1 MLFPTRSTATVDAML
16 LRPLRR
22 LQPLRHLLHPN
33 PNPNPNAF
41 VAPSVAGLKPSFS
54 ASSSSASFVDLPKP
68 RRSSDRKPLV
78 TPITELKRR
87 AREERRARREVREV
101 ALRPPENGLLVQTLV
116 PVACE
121 VFAARKQL
129 LCYAERVAES
139 IPVHA
144 CRCASPVS

>member
-1 MLFPTRSTATVDAML
+1 MLLLVHSTATVAAML

-33 PNPNPNAF
+33 PNPNPF
-41 VAPSVAGLKPSFS
+41 VAHSIAKLKHSFS

-87 AREERRARREVREV
+87 AREERKARHEVREV

-116 PVACE
+116 PVAHE

-129 LCYAERVAES
+129 LCCAERVAGS

-144 CRCASPVS
+144 CRYVSSVS